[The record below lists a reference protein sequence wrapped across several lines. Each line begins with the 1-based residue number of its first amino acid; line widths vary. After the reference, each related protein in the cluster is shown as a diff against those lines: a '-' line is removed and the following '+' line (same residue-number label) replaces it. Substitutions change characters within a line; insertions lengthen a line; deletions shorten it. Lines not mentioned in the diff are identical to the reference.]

1 MLIFLNHR
9 YTQMTNCRVVKNPSL
24 HRHVFHLLLFN
35 HQGLWA
41 FICQMVFSGF
51 SDVYILFFSTD
62 SLAQRATFSEKNKTF
77 EIFFFKVF
85 SPPSIRSHVK
95 EFLNFSLSRSK
106 RLINSCDV
114 TNMIEM

>member
-9 YTQMTNCRVVKNPSL
+9 YTQITNCRVVKNPSL

-35 HQGLWA
+35 HQGLCA
-41 FICQMVFSGF
+41 FICQMLFSGF

-77 EIFFFKVF
+77 EIFFFMVEENRAERF
-85 SPPSIRSHVK
+85 HHLQSG
-95 EFLNFSLSRSK
+95 LTSK
-106 RLINSCDV
+106 SF
-114 TNMIEM
+114 

>member
-9 YTQMTNCRVVKNPSL
+9 YTQITNCRVVKNPSL

-35 HQGLWA
+35 HQGLCA

-77 EIFFFKVF
+77 EIFFFMVEENRAESFHHLQSGLTSKSFEFQSF
-85 SPPSIRSHVK
+85 SK
-95 EFLNFSLSRSK
+95 QTFNKQL
-106 RLINSCDV
+106 
-114 TNMIEM
+114 

>member
-9 YTQMTNCRVVKNPSL
+9 YTQITNCRVVKNPSL

-35 HQGLWA
+35 HQGLGA

-77 EIFFFKVF
+77 EIFF
-85 SPPSIRSHVK
+85 
-95 EFLNFSLSRSK
+95 LW
-106 RLINSCDV
+106 
-114 TNMIEM
+114 